1 MAIIRILIVSIT
13 SLSAPCGTKE
23 QQPEPLAVPSPCSP
37 DTFGSSRFLNDLICS
52 SESPFWLSF
61 VIVVQFVLLSCCYFL
76 HYSCQLGA
84 FSPYSNY
91 YHYHLYAAPL
101 KTWFSSLAASS
112 PPPPPLSSSSVYC
125 MIQLGSHQIKG
136 HGCNQSFE
144 SIHLS
149 SLFLLML
156 QLWLFADLPL
166 LLWKFERIN
175 FRSTETRPDD
185 QSLWNYRKL
194 DLDADIGV
202 RVEMT
207 RVGCS
212 LSKLNLSD
220 GTLDRVSQAPFSSGP
235 PLAPML
241 CVISFILMEVQG

>member
-13 SLSAPCGTKE
+13 SLWAPCGTKE
-23 QQPEPLAVPSPCSP
+23 RQLELLAVPSPCSS
-37 DTFGSSRFLNDLICS
+37 DTFWLRSLSKWLNLLLRITISTVFSNSCAVCSAFL
-52 SESPFWLSF
+52 
-61 VIVVQFVLLSCCYFL
+61 LLLLALFMPALC
-76 HYSCQLGA
+76 

-101 KTWFSSLAASS
+101 KTWFSSLSASS
-112 PPPPPLSSSSVYC
+112 PPPPPSSSSVYY
-125 MIQLGSHQIKG
+125 MIQLESHQIKG

-149 SLFLLML
+149 SLFLLMF
-156 QLWLFADLPL
+156 QLWLFTDLPL

-175 FRSTETRPDD
+175 FRSAETRPDD

-220 GTLDRVSQAPFSSGP
+220 GTLDRVSA
-235 PLAPML
+235 
-241 CVISFILMEVQG
+241 

>member
-13 SLSAPCGTKE
+13 SLSAPCGTEE
-23 QQPEPLAVPSPCSP
+23 QRPEPLAVPSPCSP
-37 DTFGSSRFLNDLICS
+37 GTFGSGRFLNDLICS
-52 SESPFWLSF
+52 SESPFSLSF
-61 VIVVQFVLLSCCYFL
+61 VIVVQFLLISCCYIIHASL
-76 HYSCQLGA
+76 VL

-91 YHYHLYAAPL
+91 YHYLLYAAPL
-101 KTWFSSLAASS
+101 KTWFSSLSASS
-112 PPPPPLSSSSVYC
+112 APPPPSSSSVYY
-125 MIQLGSHQIKG
+125 MIKLESHQIKG

-149 SLFLLML
+149 SLFFLMF

-175 FRSTETRPDD
+175 FRSAERRPED
-185 QSLWNYRKL
+185 QSLRNYRKL
-194 DLDADIGV
+194 DVDADIGV

-220 GTLDRVSQAPFSSGP
+220 GTFDRVSA
-235 PLAPML
+235 
-241 CVISFILMEVQG
+241 